1 MSQGRHGAVTSGGVV
16 IMADR
21 SGSAAAGRAA
31 TADRPRDIR
40 NVVLV
45 GHSGAGKTT
54 LVEALLAASG
64 VLGRPGR
71 VEDGTTVSD
80 YDEFEV
86 RQQRSVNLAVAPLL
100 VDGVKVNLLDT
111 PGYADFAG
119 ELRAGL
125 RAADA
130 ALFVVSAV
138 DGIDG
143 PTRMLWEECA
153 ALGVPRAVAVTKIDH
168 HRADFFEAVAQCQ
181 AEFGEGVLPAYVPVF
196 HGEGESREVRGL
208 LGLLSERYYDYSGGS
223 PVERTPEPELLAEY
237 ASLRAALLEGVIQE
251 SEDETLM
258 DRYMAGEPLDRAM
271 LVADLEAAVAR
282 GSFHPVLALSALS
295 GVGVPELL
303 RELPLACPSPLERP
317 LPPVTTPSGREV
329 GGLGCDPDGPLLA
342 QGVKTVSD
350 PYVGRVSLVRVFS
363 GTLHPDQ
370 TVHVCGSGMTS
381 PERAGAES
389 DERIGPLAVPLGRQT
404 QPVGRVVA
412 GDLCAIAKLAGAET
426 GDTLS
431 APERPLRLAPWEC
444 PEPLLPTAI
453 RAEHAADEDRLSQAV
468 SRLLSE
474 DPALRVEVNS
484 ETHQMVLWCQG
495 EAHLALA
502 LDRLSRRHGVAVRTE
517 EVVVPLRETFAVP
530 AQGLGRNVK
539 QSGGHGE
546 YGICRIRVE
555 PLPSG
560 SGLEFVDETVGG
572 VVPRQYVPSV
582 EKGVRAQM
590 EQGVHPGYPI
600 VDLRVTLYDGK
611 AHSVDSSDTAFQKA
625 GRLALRDAADRSRL
639 TVLEPVDLVSVLVPE
654 EYLGAV
660 MSDLSARRG
669 RVLGS
674 DPAPGGRMLIK
685 AEVPQLEIVRYAVEL
700 RSLSHGTGTFTR
712 RYLRHEPLPQHL
724 AREYAAAGR

>member
-1 MSQGRHGAVTSGGVV
+1 
-16 IMADR
+16 MADK
-21 SGSAAAGRAA
+21 SGSATARRAPA
-31 TADRPRDIR
+31 ADRPHDIR
-40 NVVLV
+40 NVALV

-54 LVEALLAASG
+54 LVESLLAASG
-64 VLGRPGR
+64 TINRAGR

-80 YDEFEV
+80 YDESEV
-86 RQQRSVNLAVAPLL
+86 RQQRSVNLAVAPLW
-100 VDGVKVNLLDT
+100 VDGVKVNLVDT
-111 PGYADFAG
+111 PGYVDFVG

-130 ALFVVSAV
+130 VLFVVSAV
-138 DGIDG
+138 DGVDE

-153 ALGVPRAVAVTKIDH
+153 ALDLPRAVAVTKIDH

-196 HGEGESREVRGL
+196 QGGDESRTVHGL
-208 LGLLSERYYDYSGGS
+208 LGLLSQRYHDYSGGV
-223 PVERTPEPELLAEY
+223 PMEAEPTPELLAETGPM
-237 ASLRAALLEGVIQE
+237 RTALLEGVIQE

-258 DRYMAGEPLDRAM
+258 DRYMAGEPLDRTM

-282 GSFHPVLALSALS
+282 GGLHPVLAVSALS

-303 RELPLACPSPLERP
+303 RELPLACPSPVERP
-317 LPPVTTPSGREV
+317 LPPVTTPSGV
-329 GGLGCDPDGPLLA
+329 PVDGLSCDPDGPLLA
-342 QGVKTVSD
+342 QVVKTVGD

-363 GTLHPDQ
+363 GTLRPDQ
-370 TVHVCGSGMTS
+370 TVHVCGKGLADRG
-381 PERAGAES
+381 RADHES

-404 QPVGRVVA
+404 QPVGRAVA
-412 GDLCAIAKLAGAET
+412 GDLCAIAKLTGAET

-431 APERPLRLAPWEC
+431 GPDRPLRVPPWSF
-444 PEPLLPTAI
+444 PEPLLPTAV
-453 RAEHAADEDRLSQAV
+453 RAEHTADEDRLSQAV
-468 SRLLSE
+468 SRLTAE

-484 ETHQMVLWCQG
+484 ETHQMVLWCLG
-495 EAHLALA
+495 EAHLALV
-502 LDRLSRRHGVAVRTE
+502 LDRLAHRYGVAVRTE

-572 VVPRQYVPSV
+572 VVPRQFVPSV

-590 EQGVHPGYPI
+590 EQGVHPGYPM

-611 AHSVDSSDTAFQKA
+611 AHSVDSSDMAFQKA
-625 GRLALRDAADRSRL
+625 GRLALRDAAEHARL
-639 TVLEPVDLVSVLVPE
+639 AVLEPVDLVAVLVPE
-654 EYLGAV
+654 EYLGTV

-669 RVLGS
+669 RVVGS
-674 DPAPGGRMLIK
+674 DPAPGGRVLVK

-700 RSLSHGTGTFTR
+700 RSLSHGTGTFSR
-712 RYLRHEPLPQHL
+712 RYLRHEPLPPQL
-724 AREYAAAGR
+724 AKEYANAAS

>member
-1 MSQGRHGAVTSGGVV
+1 M
-16 IMADR
+16 MADK
-21 SGSAAAGRAA
+21 SGSATVRRAPA
-31 TADRPRDIR
+31 ADRPHDIR

-54 LVEALLAASG
+54 LVESLLAASG
-64 VLGRPGR
+64 TINRAGR

-80 YDEFEV
+80 YDESEV
-86 RQQRSVNLAVAPLL
+86 RQQRSVNLAVAPLW
-100 VDGVKVNLLDT
+100 VDGVKVNLVDT
-111 PGYADFAG
+111 PGYADFVG

-130 ALFVVSAV
+130 VLFVVSAV
-138 DGIDG
+138 DGVDG

-153 ALGVPRAVAVTKIDH
+153 ALGLPRAVAVTKIDH

-196 HGEGESREVRGL
+196 QGEGGSRTVHGL
-208 LGLLSERYYDYSGGS
+208 LGLLSQRYYDYSGGV
-223 PVERTPEPELLAEY
+223 PMEAEPTPELLAETGPM
-237 ASLRAALLEGVIQE
+237 RTALLEGVIQE

-258 DRYMAGEPLDRAM
+258 DRYMAGGPLDRAM

-282 GSFHPVLALSALS
+282 GGLHPVLAVSALS
-295 GVGVPELL
+295 GAGVPELL
-303 RELPLACPSPLERP
+303 RELPLACPSPVERP
-317 LPPVTTPSGREV
+317 LPPVTTPSGV
-329 GGLGCDPDGPLLA
+329 PVDGLACDPEGPLLA
-342 QGVKTVSD
+342 QVVKTVGD

-363 GTLHPDQ
+363 GTLRPDQ
-370 TVHVCGSGMTS
+370 TVHVCGKGLADRG
-381 PERAGAES
+381 RADHES

-404 QPVGRVVA
+404 QPVGRAVA
-412 GDLCAIAKLAGAET
+412 GDLCAIAKLTGAET

-431 APERPLRLAPWEC
+431 GPDRPLRVPPWSF
-444 PEPLLPTAI
+444 PEPLLPTAV
-453 RAEHAADEDRLSQAV
+453 RAEHTADEDRLSQAV
-468 SRLLSE
+468 SRLTAE

-484 ETHQMVLWCQG
+484 ETHQMVLWCLG
-495 EAHLALA
+495 EAHLALV
-502 LDRLSRRHGVAVRTE
+502 LDRLTHRYGVAVRTE

-572 VVPRQYVPSV
+572 VVPRQFVPSV
-582 EKGVRAQM
+582 EKGVRSQM
-590 EQGVHPGYPI
+590 EQGVHSGFPM

-611 AHSVDSSDTAFQKA
+611 AHSVDSSDMAFQKA
-625 GRLALRDAADRSRL
+625 GRLALRDAAEHARL
-639 TVLEPVDLVSVLVPE
+639 AMLEPVDLVSVLVPE
-654 EYLGAV
+654 EYMGAV

-669 RVLGS
+669 RVVGS
-674 DPAPGGRMLIK
+674 DPAPGGRVLVK

-700 RSLSHGTGTFTR
+700 RSLSHGTGTFSR
-712 RYLRHEPLPQHL
+712 RYLRHEPLPPQL
-724 AREYAAAGR
+724 AKEYANAAS

>member
-1 MSQGRHGAVTSGGVV
+1 M
-16 IMADR
+16 MADK
-21 SGSAAAGRAA
+21 SGSATARRAPA
-31 TADRPRDIR
+31 ADRPHDIR
-40 NVVLV
+40 NVALV

-54 LVEALLAASG
+54 LVESLLAASG
-64 VLGRPGR
+64 TINRAGR
-71 VEDGTTVSD
+71 VEDGATVSD
-80 YDEFEV
+80 YDESEV
-86 RQQRSVNLAVAPLL
+86 RQQRSVNLAVAPLW
-100 VDGVKVNLLDT
+100 VDGVKVNLVDT
-111 PGYADFAG
+111 PGYVDFVG

-130 ALFVVSAV
+130 VLFVVSAV
-138 DGIDG
+138 DGVDE

-153 ALGVPRAVAVTKIDH
+153 ALDLPRAVAVTKIDH

-196 HGEGESREVRGL
+196 QGGDESRTVHGL
-208 LGLLSERYYDYSGGS
+208 LGLLSQRYHDYSGGV
-223 PVERTPEPELLAEY
+223 PMEAEPTPELLAETGPM
-237 ASLRAALLEGVIQE
+237 RTALLEGVIQE

-258 DRYMAGEPLDRAM
+258 DRYMAGEPLDRTM

-282 GSFHPVLALSALS
+282 GGLHPVLAVSALS

-303 RELPLACPSPLERP
+303 RELPLACPSPVERP
-317 LPPVTTPSGREV
+317 LPPVTTPSGV
-329 GGLGCDPDGPLLA
+329 PVDGLSCDPDGPLLA
-342 QGVKTVSD
+342 QVVKTVGD

-363 GTLHPDQ
+363 GTLRPDQ
-370 TVHVCGSGMTS
+370 TVHVCGKGLADRG
-381 PERAGAES
+381 RADHES

-404 QPVGRVVA
+404 QPVGRAVA
-412 GDLCAIAKLAGAET
+412 GDLCAIAKLTGAET

-431 APERPLRLAPWEC
+431 GPDRPLRVPPWSF
-444 PEPLLPTAI
+444 PEPLLPTAV
-453 RAEHAADEDRLSQAV
+453 RAEHTADEDRLSQAV
-468 SRLLSE
+468 SRLTAE

-484 ETHQMVLWCQG
+484 ETHQMVLWCLG
-495 EAHLALA
+495 EAHLALV
-502 LDRLSRRHGVAVRTE
+502 LDRLAHRYGVAVRTE

-572 VVPRQYVPSV
+572 VVPRQFVPSV

-590 EQGVHPGYPI
+590 EQGVHPGYPM

-611 AHSVDSSDTAFQKA
+611 AHSVDSSDMAFQKA
-625 GRLALRDAADRSRL
+625 GRLALRDAAEHARL
-639 TVLEPVDLVSVLVPE
+639 AVLEPVDLVAVLVPE
-654 EYLGAV
+654 EYLGTV

-669 RVLGS
+669 RVVGS
-674 DPAPGGRMLIK
+674 DPAPGGRVLVK

-700 RSLSHGTGTFTR
+700 RSLSHGTGTFSR
-712 RYLRHEPLPQHL
+712 RYLRHEPLPPQL
-724 AREYAAAGR
+724 AKEYANAAS